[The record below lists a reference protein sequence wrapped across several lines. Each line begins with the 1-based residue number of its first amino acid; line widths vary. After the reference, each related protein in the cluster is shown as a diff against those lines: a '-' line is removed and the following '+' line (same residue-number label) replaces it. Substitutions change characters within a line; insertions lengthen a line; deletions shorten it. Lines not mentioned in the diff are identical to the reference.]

1 MPFCS
6 RAPEQNGGPNLRRAG
21 HGIGGA
27 HYPIS
32 LSAHCLLPRRF
43 PRRALCFA
51 GPLRTAPAPNA
62 TGPACH
68 GLICRFAAGPGEP
81 QPINGSDEQMFGR
94 NEQNPGA
101 GSMRLNGIGPM
112 MCEREECVSSEAS
125 PHTQSEDGRV

>member
-21 HGIGGA
+21 HSIGGE

-32 LSAHCLLPRRF
+32 LSAHCLLPRRC

-62 TGPACH
+62 TGPAVT
-68 GLICRFAAGPGEP
+68 AQAPVNP
-81 QPINGSDEQMFGR
+81 AINGSDEQMFG
-94 NEQNPGA
+94 A
-101 GSMRLNGIGPM
+101 K
-112 MCEREECVSSEAS
+112 
-125 PHTQSEDGRV
+125 